1 MKAPPP
7 LATASPTGR
16 TVFVTGG
23 TRGIGLEV
31 CRALLRDGYDV
42 ICVARTTT
50 DDYEELRS
58 QDEGRATFLA
68 ADLAARE
75 GLNAVARAIRTQPDM
90 YGLVNNA
97 GVAIS
102 GLLTGLPRDA
112 MEQMLSLNL
121 MAPMVLSQAAIKAM
135 IQAQTGRIVT
145 IGSVC
150 AQRPYRGLSAYAATK
165 AALEGFTRVLAAEAG
180 AWGITA
186 NCVAP
191 GFVDTAM
198 TAVLDDAKREHV
210 RGRSMLPTG
219 ATPIDIAEAVAFL
232 MSPAAG
238 SVTAEVIRVDGG
250 SAA

>member
-1 MKAPPP
+1 MS
-7 LATASPTGR
+7 ASPTTR

-23 TRGIGLEV
+23 SRGIGLEIS
-31 CRALLRDGYDV
+31 RALLRDGYDV
-42 ICVARTTT
+42 VCVARKVT

-58 QDEGRATFLA
+58 LHGTRADFMA
-68 ADLAARE
+68 ADLGSRAD
-75 GLNAVARAIRTQPDM
+75 LDAVARRIRTCPGM

-97 GVAIS
+97 GVAIT
-102 GLLTGLPRDA
+102 GLHTSLPRDA
-112 MEQMLSLNL
+112 MEQMLSVNL
-121 MAPMVLSQAAIKAM
+121 MAPMVLSQAAVKAM
-135 IQAQTGRIVT
+135 IRARTGRIVT
-145 IGSVC
+145 IGSVG

-198 TAVLDDAKREHV
+198 SAGLDEETRRRV
-210 RGRSMLPTG
+210 QRRSMLPHETL
-219 ATPIDIAEAVAFL
+219 PRDVAETVSFL

-238 SVTAEVIRVDGG
+238 SLTAEVLRVDGG
-250 SAA
+250 AAA